1 MLCREVL
8 SKRGESLATILQS
21 LLPLLGQRA
30 IPEKAA
36 CLDESVQF
44 FSVPSGCPAP
54 QQYKRWLMPPQS
66 NKRSSSASPAL

>member
-21 LLPLLGQRA
+21 LLPPLGQRA

-44 FSVPSGCPAP
+44 FSVPSGCT
-54 QQYKRWLMPPQS
+54 
-66 NKRSSSASPAL
+66 ASQPYHTIKDG